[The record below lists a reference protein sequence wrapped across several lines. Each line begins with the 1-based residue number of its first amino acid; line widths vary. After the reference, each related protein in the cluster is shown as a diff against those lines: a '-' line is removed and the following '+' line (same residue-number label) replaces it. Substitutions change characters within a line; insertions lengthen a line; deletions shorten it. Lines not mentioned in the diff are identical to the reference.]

1 MPRLLKGGAT
11 TVLTS
16 SSEDEGVLQEGEG
29 QALDALF
36 QRYTSALSGGSQ
48 RDAVFQ
54 QGLARVREF
63 LAGSSGDA
71 SACLICL
78 SAIKPREAVWACAAG
93 CCALYHL
100 PCIQEWARNQVDQA
114 VLKALSKLTQFP
126 GAAAQAR
133 AAAEWGCP
141 KCRQMYSSSA
151 IPSVYTCFCGKVEEP
166 EWDPWRAPHSCG
178 DLCARPL
185 GQQLEAGRGGGGGG
199 CTHTCLLL
207 CHPGPCPPC
216 PLVVDA
222 RCYCGARTEKL
233 RCGHHEFS
241 CGQVCS
247 ARLDCGHLCPETC
260 HEGPC
265 PPCTLPGHH
274 PCACGARSALLPC
287 CQREWQCGKVCGQRL
302 PCGNHTCERVCH
314 AGPCGGCPHEGVRT
328 CPCGKATY
336 PHLSCADKAPT
347 CGGTCDKLLVCGL
360 HHCQDRCHSGP
371 CSACR
376 ATTTRSCHCG
386 KLQREVAC
394 GSALQCDRRCTNM
407 RACGRHPCKRRCC
420 DGRSC
425 PPCEESCGRK
435 LRCGHHKCPAP
446 CHSGPCRPCPLT
458 LSFACACG
466 RMASTLP
473 CGAEARALPP
483 RCYGTCPVPR
493 LCRHGA
499 GGAAAPHRCHFGP
512 CPPCTLL
519 CGTLLPCTHLC
530 SSARCHDP
538 DPPAVP
544 PFTPPRPPRV
554 QLLLSDT
561 DELAAAACQVS
572 NRSLKRS
579 RGKAP
584 PTALPGC
591 ASAPAGSARRGGR
604 TLPCHQARP
613 WACSSPCGRPLPCG
627 NHTCQLP
634 CHAVE
639 GSSGAAACGACG
651 QTCGRVRPCPHPC
664 PLPCHPGSCPPC
676 LAAASRPCHCGKASL
691 SLTCSTLQQLELSP
705 GRSKANGV
713 AGSAAHTTNTA
724 QGNAQQQQ
732 QRAEE
737 KGSVDV
743 LSCGRPCHRQLPH
756 CPHACSVACH
766 AGPCT
771 QASRCDQEVTVRCEC
786 KRQRAKW
793 PCARVQQALQE
804 RRGACSYD
812 ATTPLRLMACGP
824 ELVAG
829 SVDGGGARDVRTVPG
844 AVATPGVAAGSRG
857 SKHLTRAERQALA
870 DQREAVRRRA
880 EQMQKVKAGAT
891 WLAVVLLG
899 LLLAWVVTEVLGWLD
914 RRLRATA

>member
-1 MPRLLKGGAT
+1 MPRLLKGGVT

-16 SSEDEGVLQEGEG
+16 GSEDEGVLQEGEG

-78 SAIKPREAVWACAAG
+78 SAIKPREAVWSCAAG

-100 PCIQEWARNQVDQA
+100 PCIQAEQEWARNQVDQA

-141 KCRQMYSSSA
+141 KCRQMYASSA

-199 CTHTCLLL
+199 GCTHTCLLL

-241 CGQVCS
+241 
-247 ARLDCGHLCPETC
+247 
-260 HEGPC
+260 
-265 PPCTLPGHH
+265 
-274 PCACGARSALLPC
+274 
-287 CQREWQCGKVCGQRL
+287 W
-302 PCGNHTCERVCH
+302 
-314 AGPCGGCPHEGVRT
+314 
-328 CPCGKATY
+328 
-336 PHLSCADKAPT
+336 
-347 CGGTCDKLLVCGL
+347 
-360 HHCQDRCHSGP
+360 CHSGP

-435 LRCGHHKCPAP
+435 LRCG
-446 CHSGPCRPCPLT
+446 S
-458 LSFACACG
+458 
-466 RMASTLP
+466 
-473 CGAEARALPP
+473 
-483 RCYGTCPVPR
+483 
-493 LCRHGA
+493 A
-499 GGAAAPHRCHFGP
+499 G
-512 CPPCTLL
+512 
-519 CGTLLPCTHLC
+519 
-530 SSARCHDP
+530 CHDP

-584 PTALPGC
+584 PTAL
-591 ASAPAGSARRGGR
+591 SAPGADTASPH
-604 TLPCHQARP
+604 TLPPAHQA
-613 WACSSPCGRPLPCG
+613 AQAAQALLQELPE
-627 NHTCQLP
+627 
-634 CHAVE
+634 E
-639 GSSGAAACGACG
+639 G
-651 QTCGRVRPCPHPC
+651 
-664 PLPCHPGSCPPC
+664 
-676 LAAASRPCHCGKASL
+676 ASRPCHCGKASL
-691 SLTCSTLQQLELSP
+691 SLTCSTLQQLEHSP
-705 GRSKANGV
+705 GRSKANGE

-724 QGNAQQQQ
+724 QGNAQQQQQQQQ

-812 ATTPLRLMACGP
+812 ATTPLRLLACGP
-824 ELVAG
+824 ECERTQQAGPTQPLASSQGGLTAAGVQGRQAHDLPQGNLGAWWARVTGGQRHAPCGDPNPADTVAG
-829 SVDGGGARDVRTVPG
+829 SVDGGGGRDVRTVPG
-844 AVATPGVAAGSRG
+844 AVATPGVAAASRG